1 MICERKP
8 KPIKGTKVLY
18 DDKEY
23 KNIIS
28 VSRGYEYSNF
38 SYLDE
43 NGSECSIYVAQGKS
57 FSVVDDK

>member
-1 MICERKP
+1 MKEYKP
-8 KPIKGTKVLY
+8 NVIKGTKVIY

-23 KNIIS
+23 NNIIS
-28 VSRGYEYSNF
+28 ISRGYDYSNF

-57 FSVVDDK
+57 FSVLDDK

>member
-1 MICERKP
+1 MK
-8 KPIKGTKVLY
+8 

-23 KNIIS
+23 NNIIS
-28 VSRGYEYSNF
+28 ISRGYDYSNF

-57 FSVVDDK
+57 FSVLDDK